1 LMQVKGKGHLA
12 LLATSHGM
20 NHVYQ
25 LLTPLVIPEMKID
38 YGFSYTTAGLL
49 LSCFV
54 LSYSLLPVVSGFL
67 SKKFGR
73 RNLLTLGFVVS
84 ALSFLGMGL
93 TSNIAVLG
101 LLLFIAGAGGSTYHP
116 NGVPFLA
123 ETYSNNR
130 GQTLGLHQTG
140 GALGS
145 VVGLS
150 VAAFLVQSLTWKPAL
165 MLLAVPGLILAVI
178 LLFAIGAEKSSVA
191 EGAQS
196 QTRKIRITDLK
207 TYGPALIYIAA
218 AFIFVL
224 GQRGTDLF
232 GNVYFVNGRGI
243 DFAEASFFFILLKV
257 AGLFSAPICG
267 KLSDIYDRKNVLIAL
282 VIVESISLYA
292 ITATPVIFLAVPCLI
307 FGFAAFGLLG
317 VGEALLVDVTP
328 ADQRNTIF
336 GINYTTS
343 FTVSLVLAPTLGP
356 LADRYGFATGF
367 LLLSAI
373 MPLSIFLIMKIRT
386 QHRHNNRNSFKRLRV
401 NNAFT

>member
-1 LMQVKGKGHLA
+1 
-12 LLATSHGM
+12 
-20 NHVYQ
+20 
-25 LLTPLVIPEMKID
+25 
-38 YGFSYTTAGLL
+38 
-49 LSCFV
+49 
-54 LSYSLLPVVSGFL
+54 
-67 SKKFGR
+67 
-73 RNLLTLGFVVS
+73 
-84 ALSFLGMGL
+84 MGL

-123 ETYSNNR
+123 EIYSNNR

-178 LLFAIGAEKSSVA
+178 LWFAIGGEKSSVA
-191 EGAQS
+191 EGARS

-207 TYGPALIYIAA
+207 TYGPAMIYIAA

-267 KLSDIYDRKNVLIAL
+267 KLSDIFDRKKVLTAL

-317 VGEALLVDVTP
+317 VGEALLADVTP

-343 FTVSLVLAPTLGP
+343 FAVSLVLAPTLGP
-356 LADRYGFATGF
+356 LADSYGFATGF

-373 MPLSIFLIMKIRT
+373 MPLSILLIMKIRT
-386 QHRHNNRNSFKRLRV
+386 QRARQERYPKS
-401 NNAFT
+401 AQ